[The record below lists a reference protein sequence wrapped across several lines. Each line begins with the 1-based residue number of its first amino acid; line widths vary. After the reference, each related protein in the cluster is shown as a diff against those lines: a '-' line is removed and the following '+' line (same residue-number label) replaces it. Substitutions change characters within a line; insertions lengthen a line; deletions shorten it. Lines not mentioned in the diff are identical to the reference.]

1 MAEIEIQKK
10 EGPPAWIWVVGILAL
25 LVLVGV
31 IWALT
36 QGGDDRDRDQDR
48 ARGDTIGSYLVEP
61 ADFVAPAFVT
71 FSGEPEHA

>member
-10 EGPPAWIWVVGILAL
+10 EGPPAWIWIVGILAL

-48 ARGDTIGSYLVEP
+48 ARGDTIGSYMVEP
-61 ADFVAPAFVT
+61 AELSAPDFVT
-71 FSGEPEHA
+71 FGGERELV